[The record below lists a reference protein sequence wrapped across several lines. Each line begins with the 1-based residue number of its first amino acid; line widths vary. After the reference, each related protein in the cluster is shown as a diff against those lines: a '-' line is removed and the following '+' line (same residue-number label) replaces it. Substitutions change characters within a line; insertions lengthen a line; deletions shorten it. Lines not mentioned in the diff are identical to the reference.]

1 MSIIGQGLDRT
12 DGPAKVTGTA
22 TFSAEHQIPR
32 LAHAVMV
39 LSTVPKG
46 RITAIDTARAA
57 RMPGVLAVMTHE
69 NAPRLPRTKPGE
81 KDMPPPPKLNLLQ
94 DSTVLYNAQPIALVV
109 ADTLEQA
116 MDASR
121 AVRVSYA
128 RQTAVLDFHG
138 AKFNARKPKEDPERP
153 SSFNRGNVNS
163 ALAGAAQR
171 IEATY
176 TTPIENH
183 NPMEPHATIAAWE
196 GDRLTLYDATQNI
209 SGVKKNAAK
218 CLGIPPDKVRVVSPF
233 VGGGFGCKGNMWSHV
248 VLAAMAAKKVGRPVK
263 LVLERT
269 QMFAPVGARPLTEQ
283 KFRLGA
289 AADGRL
295 TAVSHDSISHTS
307 FQDDFTE
314 PCTTPTRMLY
324 ASENMQ
330 TSQKLATLNLGVP
343 TYMRA
348 PGESSGSFALESALD
363 ELAYALN
370 MDPLALRLRNYAEQ
384 DPEKNLP
391 FSSKK
396 LRECYQVAAER
407 FGWSRRTP
415 APGSMKAGRMLVGW
429 GMATATYPAHR
440 LPAKAW
446 ASIQPDGTAIVRCG
460 SHDLGTGTYTIMTQ
474 VAADALGLPVQ
485 KVKFELGDT
494 AMPEAPVSGGSMT
507 AASIGP
513 AVNQACLAARR
524 KLVEMAVGDEVSP
537 LKDAAPEEVIAEDG
551 WLRLRQAPERR
562 EPMAA
567 IIARHGGEP
576 VDGSGE
582 AKPGEEKKKF
592 SSHSFGA
599 VFVEVHV
606 DPDLGI
612 VRVPRV
618 VAAYNVGKLLNA
630 KTGRSQ
636 LMGGIVWG
644 LGMALTEKT
653 EMDWRHGRAVNA
665 NLADYHVPVNA
676 DVPDMDIFVVED
688 SDTNFNE
695 LGARGIGE
703 IGITGVA
710 AAVANAVYHATGK
723 RLRDLPITP
732 EKLLI

>member
-1 MSIIGQGLDRT
+1 MSMTGQAFDRT
-12 DGPAKVTGTA
+12 DGRAKVTGSA
-22 TFSAEHQIPR
+22 TFSAEHQMPR
-32 LAHAVMV
+32 LAHAVLV

-46 RITAIDTARAA
+46 RISAIDSTRAA
-57 RMPGVLAVMTHE
+57 GMPGVLAVVTHQ
-69 NAPRLPRTKPGE
+69 NAPRLPKPKPGE
-81 KDMPPPPKLNLLQ
+81 KNIPPPPRLNLLQ
-94 DSTVLYNAQPIALVV
+94 DSTVLYNGQPIAVVV

-116 MDASR
+116 QDAAR
-121 AVRVSYA
+121 AMRVSYA
-128 RQTAVLDFHG
+128 RQPAVLDFHG
-138 AKFNARKPKEDPERP
+138 AKFNARKPKGDPERP
-153 SSFNRGNVNS
+153 PFTSRGSVNT
-163 ALAGAAQR
+163 ALSGAAQR

-209 SGVKKNAAK
+209 SGVKKHSAK
-218 CLGIPPDKVRVVSPF
+218 SLGISPDKVRVVSPF

-248 VLAAMAAKKVGRPVK
+248 VLAAMAARKVGRPVK

-269 QMFAPVGARPLTEQ
+269 QMFAPVGARPMTEQ
-283 KFRLGA
+283 KMRLGA
-289 AADGRL
+289 SAEGQLAAI
-295 TAVSHDSISHTS
+295 THDTISHTS

-314 PCTTPTRMLY
+314 PCSSPTRMLY
-324 ASENMQ
+324 SSDSLQ

-348 PGESSGSFALESALD
+348 PGEATGSFALECAMD

-370 MDPLALRLRNYAEQ
+370 MDPVALRLRNYAEQ
-384 DPEKNLP
+384 DPEKKLP

-407 FGWSRRTP
+407 FGWAKRSSE
-415 APGSMKAGRMLVGW
+415 PGSMKAGRALVGW

-446 ASIQPDGTAIVRCG
+446 ASIQPDGTAIVHCG
-460 SHDLGTGTYTIMTQ
+460 SHDIGTGTYTIMTQ
-474 VAADALGLPVQ
+474 IASDALGLPPQ
-485 KVKFELGDT
+485 KVKFGLGDT

-513 AVNQACLAARR
+513 AVHQACLAARR

-537 LKDAAPEEVIAEDG
+537 LKGATPEEVVAEDG
-551 WLRLRQAPERR
+551 WLRLRQAPDRR

-576 VDGSGE
+576 VDAHGE
-582 AKPGEEKKKF
+582 ARPGEEKKKF
-592 SSHSFGA
+592 SAHSFGA
-599 VFVEVHV
+599 VFVEVQV
-606 DPDLGI
+606 DPDLGT
-612 VRVPRV
+612 VRVPRI

-636 LMGGIVWG
+636 FMGGIVWG

-653 EMDWRHGRAVNA
+653 EMDWRLGRAVNA
-665 NLADYHVPVNA
+665 NLADYHVPVNL
-676 DVPDMDIFVVED
+676 DVPAMDIFVVDD

-695 LGARGIGE
+695 LGVRGIGE

-710 AAVANAVYHATGK
+710 AAVANAIYHATGK
-723 RLRDLPITP
+723 RVRDLPITP

>member
-1 MSIIGQGLDRT
+1 MSIIGKGLDRT

-32 LAHAVMV
+32 LAHAVLV

-46 RITAIDTARAA
+46 RVTAIDSARAA

-81 KDMPPPPKLNLLQ
+81 NDKPPPPKINLLQ
-94 DSTVLYNAQPIALVV
+94 DSAVLYNAQPIAVVV
-109 ADTLEQA
+109 AETLEQA
-116 MDASR
+116 TDASR
-121 AVRVSYA
+121 AVRASYV
-128 RQTAVLDFHG
+128 RQPAVLDFHG

-153 SSFNRGNVNS
+153 SSFNRGNVKS

-183 NPMEPHATIAAWE
+183 NPMEPHATIAAWD

-209 SGVKKNAAK
+209 SGVQKNAAK
-218 CLGIPPDKVRVVSPF
+218 CLGIQPDKVRVVSPF

-283 KFRLGA
+283 KLRMGA

-348 PGESSGSFALESALD
+348 PGESSGTFALESAMD

-537 LKDAAPEEVIAEDG
+537 LKGAAPEEVVAEDG

-567 IIARHGGEP
+567 ILARHGGEP
-576 VDGSGE
+576 VDASGE

-612 VRVPRV
+612 VRVPRI

-676 DVPDMDIFVVED
+676 DVQDMDIFVVED
-688 SDTNFNE
+688 SDTIFNE

-723 RLRDLPITP
+723 RIRDLPITP